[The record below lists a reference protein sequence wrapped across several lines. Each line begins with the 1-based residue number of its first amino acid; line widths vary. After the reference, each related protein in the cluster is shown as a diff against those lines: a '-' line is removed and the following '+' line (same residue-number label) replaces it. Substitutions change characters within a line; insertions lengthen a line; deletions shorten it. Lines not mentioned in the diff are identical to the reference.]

1 MWTTIHLLNCKDIN
15 REHTPSFLTRDEQ
28 LQYFLTKKIKTI
40 ENNQYTRE
48 NQILKVKG
56 HIDDLLTI
64 NYLCLNNNRKWY
76 YYFILNKFYINE
88 GTSGLIIK
96 LDVIQ
101 TYLFDF
107 VFRDSLVERMHYDR
121 TNKNGTINKTYFKNE
136 ETLDTGEYENKAKI
150 EVYDYKNKGGY
161 IIASGDRMG
170 VINGGNSG
178 NTNPTGNI
186 SENIFVFLKGYEA
199 FASTPYNAGD
209 GTRTIGYGLTEAY
222 QPEYFNKLL
231 PTCTEKQASEV
242 LYEVMFNNFFTPLW
256 EEIKA
261 KRKNPNQN
269 EVDAFLSLSYNAGLY
284 GCTSSPMFQKY
295 INNEPITECAIGWG
309 EYYINSGTIFE
320 EGLRDRREKEKN
332 IFLNNKYVFKPIAI
346 YGGGIVS
353 DNNGKGYI
361 PEAIRN
367 TNTDENTRL
376 SIVNS
381 ARKLIGKPYVWGG
394 NVAPLGNDNGT
405 DCSGLCQW
413 AFNDNGKKISRT
425 TYTQINEGQEVS
437 LQDLKIA
444 DLVFSNFSSPNV
456 PEHVFLVSRIEDGR
470 YYCVEAQT
478 DGTNILERE
487 FTPMSSY
494 RYRNLI

>member
-28 LQYFLTKKIKTI
+28 LQYFLSKKIKTI

-56 HIDDLLTI
+56 HVDDLLPI

-76 YYFILNKFYINE
+76 YYFVLNKFYINE
-88 GTSGLIIK
+88 GTTGLIIK

-121 TNKNGTINKTYFKNE
+121 TFTNGTINKTYFKNE
-136 ETLDTGEYENKAKI
+136 ETLDTGEYEIKTKT

-170 VINGGNSG
+170 VINGGDSG
-178 NTNPTGNI
+178 GTYPLGNI

-199 FASTPYNAGD
+199 FASTPYDIGD
-209 GTRTIGYGLTEAY
+209 GTRTIGYGVTEAY

-231 PTCTEKQASEV
+231 PSCTEKQASEV
-242 LYEVMFNNFFTPLW
+242 LYEVMYNNFFTPIW
-256 EEIKA
+256 EEIKS

-269 EVDAFLSLSYNAGLY
+269 EVDAFLSLSYNVGVY

-295 INNEPITECAIGWG
+295 INNEPISNCGEGWE
-309 EYYINSGTIFE
+309 EYYINTGTIFE
-320 EGLRDRREKEKN
+320 EGLRDRRQKEKN

-361 PEAIRN
+361 PESIKN
-367 TNTDENTRL
+367 SVTDDTIRL

-394 NVAPLGNDNGT
+394 NVYPLGSDNGT

-413 AFNDNGKKISRT
+413 AYNDNGKKISRT
-425 TYTQINEGQEVS
+425 TYTQINEGEEVS
-437 LQDLKIA
+437 LSDLKIA
-444 DLVFSNFSSPNV
+444 DLVFSNFSSPGV
-456 PEHVFLVSRIEDGR
+456 PEHVFLVSKIEGGK

-478 DGTNILERE
+478 EGTNILERE
-487 FTPMSSY
+487 FTPMTSY
-494 RYRNLI
+494 RYRNLL

>member
-1 MWTTIHLLNCKDIN
+1 M
-15 REHTPSFLTRDEQ
+15 
-28 LQYFLTKKIKTI
+28 Y
-40 ENNQYTRE
+40 
-48 NQILKVKG
+48 
-56 HIDDLLTI
+56 
-64 NYLCLNNNRKWY
+64 
-76 YYFILNKFYINE
+76 
-88 GTSGLIIK
+88 
-96 LDVIQ
+96 
-101 TYLFDF
+101 
-107 VFRDSLVERMHYDR
+107 
-121 TNKNGTINKTYFKNE
+121 
-136 ETLDTGEYENKAKI
+136 
-150 EVYDYKNKGGY
+150 
-161 IIASGDRMG
+161 
-170 VINGGNSG
+170 
-178 NTNPTGNI
+178 
-186 SENIFVFLKGYEA
+186 
-199 FASTPYNAGD
+199 
-209 GTRTIGYGLTEAY
+209 
-222 QPEYFNKLL
+222 
-231 PTCTEKQASEV
+231 
-242 LYEVMFNNFFTPLW
+242 
-256 EEIKA
+256 
-261 KRKNPNQN
+261 
-269 EVDAFLSLSYNAGLY
+269 
-284 GCTSSPMFQKY
+284 QKY
-295 INNEPITECAIGWG
+295 INNEPITNCVVGWE

-320 EGLRDRREKEKN
+320 EGLRDRRQKEKN

-437 LQDLKIA
+437 LQELKIA

-456 PEHVFLVSRIEDGR
+456 PEHVFLVSRIENGK

-478 DGTNILERE
+478 EGTNILERE